1 LKVASRISSAFAQVN
16 ERLGGI
22 ARRLDSLEHM
32 IALLSD
38 RVDRKLTWL
47 TGIVV
52 GTWITTI
59 LTVLFGHWQRHR
71 ATNARLTP
79 NLILRLVDTNPKAN
93 LRSPRL

>member
-22 ARRLDSLEHM
+22 DRRLDSLEHM

-59 LTVLFGHWQRHR
+59 LTVLFCH
-71 ATNARLTP
+71 
-79 NLILRLVDTNPKAN
+79 
-93 LRSPRL
+93 

>member
-1 LKVASRISSAFAQVN
+1 MLAHPLEGRIAHLEGAFAQVN
-16 ERLGGI
+16 ERIGGI
-22 ARRLDSLEHM
+22 DRRLDSLEHM

-59 LTVLFGHWQRHR
+59 LTVLFRH
-71 ATNARLTP
+71 
-79 NLILRLVDTNPKAN
+79 
-93 LRSPRL
+93 

>member
-1 LKVASRISSAFAQVN
+1 MHAHPLEARIAHLQGAFAQVN

-22 ARRLDSLEHM
+22 DRRLDSLEQLM
-32 IALLSD
+32 ALLSD

-59 LTVLFGHWQRHR
+59 LTVLFHH
-71 ATNARLTP
+71 
-79 NLILRLVDTNPKAN
+79 
-93 LRSPRL
+93 